1 MCRELQDMFCLR
13 WGERKMGTALSCKK
27 AVSKWWCSSISK
39 THVCSMT
46 LLIMHTQI
54 RKALEL
60 HEQLKQRMGV
70 VIVGPSGS
78 GKSTVWR
85 LLKAAMTKRGEV
97 VKDYTMNPK
106 AMPRTHVRNT
116 DTCIL
121 HSPVHVLKPPQ
132 LCNSG
137 SHTA

>member
-1 MCRELQDMFCLR
+1 
-13 WGERKMGTALSCKK
+13 
-27 AVSKWWCSSISK
+27 
-39 THVCSMT
+39 MT
-46 LLIMHTQI
+46 LSIMHTQI

-85 LLKAAMTKRGEV
+85 LLKAAMNKRGEV

-106 AMPRTHVRNT
+106 AMPRTHVRNQT
-116 DTCIL
+116 MIF
-121 HSPVHVLKPPQ
+121 
-132 LCNSG
+132 
-137 SHTA
+137 

>member
-1 MCRELQDMFCLR
+1 
-13 WGERKMGTALSCKK
+13 
-27 AVSKWWCSSISK
+27 
-39 THVCSMT
+39 MT
-46 LLIMHTQI
+46 LSIMHTQI

-78 GKSTVWR
+78 GKSAVWR
-85 LLKAAMTKRGEV
+85 LLKAAMNKRGEV

-116 DTCIL
+116 DI
-121 HSPVHVLKPPQ
+121 HIHPP
-132 LCNSG
+132 LCV
-137 SHTA
+137 

>member
-1 MCRELQDMFCLR
+1 
-13 WGERKMGTALSCKK
+13 
-27 AVSKWWCSSISK
+27 
-39 THVCSMT
+39 
-46 LLIMHTQI
+46 MHTQI

-78 GKSTVWR
+78 GKSAVWR

-106 AMPRTHVRNT
+106 AMPRTHVRIKRY
-116 DTCIL
+116 DCIL
-121 HSPVHVLKPPQ
+121 EKLYSGASHSMPVAYPPPRP
-132 LCNSG
+132 LPFF
-137 SHTA
+137 